1 MKLPQT
7 LSELEESGYQ
17 PKTVKS
23 ELRANLIE
31 KMEKGEQLFPGIIGY
46 DDTVIPEIENAILS
60 CHDIILLGERG
71 QAKTR
76 IMRSLTALLD
86 ESLPVISGCEINDDP
101 LHPLCTHPRHTN
113 SPPPEKYGNRDHP
126 NNKIWFKIGRAH
138 V

>member
-1 MKLPQT
+1 VKLPHT

-101 LHPLCTHPRHTN
+101 LHPLCKHCHEQIKKKQGEN
-113 SPPPEKYGNRDHP
+113 KNRM
-126 NNKIWFKIGRAH
+126 GTL
-138 V
+138 